1 MKKIHNRNPLMLC
14 LVGGLLMISSGA
26 SGAISTLAEL
36 APHLGNLFGTGFV
49 LTFDTIMGILA
60 ALTLISGVGVIVG
73 GLVLTT
79 RFYLLGRVVVVFC
92 IVMGVAGLIMS
103 LLQLLMAGTLMMGL
117 SIQLAQS
124 IGWVG
129 AMFSLIAQTIAEQ
142 PSMLASE

>member
-1 MKKIHNRNPLMLC
+1 
-14 LVGGLLMISSGA
+14 MISSGA

>member
-1 MKKIHNRNPLMLC
+1 MLC